1 MGAPQ
6 GSKGLLVWNVPMQK
20 YQIRYNV
27 RVVNGMMI
35 KPAVVS
41 LRNQLQ
47 APGPMVPEDEELMG
61 QNVLA
66 IVQKYDPE
74 KQQEPYN
81 NEVIA
86 PISYTGQPV
95 KVMPF
100 MDLEEDM
107 LSSYMVQE
115 EVLPDGDEVEGK
127 EAMGEKVKE
136 EMELLEEK
144 EDHEGK
150 SEDPDEN
157 ENSFEE
163 ADASNEDLRLSEEDN
178 GVDLEEARKGLN
190 NTGVFD
196 RVVLNGA
203 EK

>member
-1 MGAPQ
+1 
-6 GSKGLLVWNVPMQK
+6 
-20 YQIRYNV
+20 
-27 RVVNGMMI
+27 MMI

-86 PISYTGQPV
+86 FSSYTGQPV

-115 EVLPDGDEVEGK
+115 EVSRSAPGW
-127 EAMGEKVKE
+127 
-136 EMELLEEK
+136 
-144 EDHEGK
+144 
-150 SEDPDEN
+150 
-157 ENSFEE
+157 
-163 ADASNEDLRLSEEDN
+163 
-178 GVDLEEARKGLN
+178 
-190 NTGVFD
+190 
-196 RVVLNGA
+196 
-203 EK
+203 